1 MRRRSRRDGSLCEA
15 HLSGL
20 TDGEDAEMDACPH
33 EHENRVD
40 VCEVSDADRAAML
53 REYLEA
59 FVDEIDDEIDP
70 DRAVRTF

>member
-1 MRRRSRRDGSLCEA
+1 
-15 HLSGL
+15 
-20 TDGEDAEMDACPH
+20 MDACPH